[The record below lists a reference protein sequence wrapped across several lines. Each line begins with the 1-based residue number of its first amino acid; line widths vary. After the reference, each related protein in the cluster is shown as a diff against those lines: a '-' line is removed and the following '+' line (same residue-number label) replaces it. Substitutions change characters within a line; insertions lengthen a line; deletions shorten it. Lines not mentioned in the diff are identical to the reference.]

1 MWIALNI
8 RDVKLWLK
16 LVVWKP
22 CAIRV
27 SLQPLNIDR
36 VDSWNETF
44 RMQIFGLQMQLRI
57 AKIQKLGIRLST
69 APAVF
74 IQHGCSLLQ
83 VHPMIKTLGPLED
96 APDLDSIAPVLQNW
110 AELIRNKTNPVSE
123 AVLMTLLHADADT
136 HCF

>member
-1 MWIALNI
+1 MWIASNI

-16 LVVWKP
+16 LIVWKP
-22 CAIRV
+22 CVIRV
-27 SLQPLNIDR
+27 TLQPMNIDR
-36 VDSWNETF
+36 VDSWNEAF
-44 RMQIFGLQMQLRI
+44 KMQIIGLQMQLRI

-69 APAVF
+69 APAAF
-74 IQHGCSLLQ
+74 IQDGCYLLQ

-110 AELIRNKTNPVSE
+110 AELIRNKTNPVSK
-123 AVLMTLLHADADT
+123 AVLMTLLHADTDT

>member
-1 MWIALNI
+1 MWIASNI

-27 SLQPLNIDR
+27 TLQSMNIDR
-36 VDSWNETF
+36 VDSWNEAF
-44 RMQIFGLQMQLRI
+44 RMQIIGLQMQLRI

-69 APAVF
+69 APAAF
-74 IQHGCSLLQ
+74 IQNGRYLLQ

-110 AELIRNKTNPVSE
+110 AELIRNSANPVSK